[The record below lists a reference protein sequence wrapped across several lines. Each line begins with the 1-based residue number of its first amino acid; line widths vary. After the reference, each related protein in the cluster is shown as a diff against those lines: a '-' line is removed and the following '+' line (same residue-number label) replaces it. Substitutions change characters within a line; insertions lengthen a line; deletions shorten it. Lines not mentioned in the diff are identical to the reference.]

1 MAFPNFKAPPKIP
14 DAPSV
19 PRNRSISDIFKPK
32 SSKVPSVTGQ
42 GKVDAPRIQML
53 IENYRTNPNGVRNL
67 YLNMPEDAQMNLL
80 LEIAKEFPPARPGDP
95 LSGVGQ
101 ELFDFLESGEGVADS
116 SVRREVLLN
125 DNRDAMRPGPST
137 SRGDSFVT
145 GESRSKTLGVTG
157 DERGD
162 QLTNLEID
170 EFLDN
175 PEATGSIDRTPPENP
190 QNRYSKAA
198 KDAAALGYTKG
209 RLGEGEN
216 FRGTERVATVED
228 GQPTNQSIP
237 GTGRPSDSADMER
250 SPAGQEFAQRQID
263 KNGDTRRADMVAEKD
278 NSSYFDSYQKGIVGM
293 MNNSRNPDSLGG
305 NRIDQLWGLISK
317 TGDDPRTMFGS
328 AEAMAD
334 VMLGYVNPK
343 MVDNMMNPSPIG
355 QQLPA
360 SQRSRMSYD
369 LIKEQLVKQI
379 NQKYGDKWGAASA
392 ADLSKAD
399 TLEAD
404 GVNNPDAALDAVTPV
419 DDLPDLPNRQ
429 RLNQSGFGGDDPE
442 TYLRQNGYT
451 DEDIERILLENS
463 DPDDPYGGGRNA
475 LLEEAL
481 YVDGQIADAQA
492 SRTSDTGDFRDDY
505 DPIGPREEPTGAAP
519 GSTKDR
525 MMYAERAQQERFD
538 IFQERMD
545 ELMAEGLSVDEAMT
559 VMEGEGIGRDYLQA
573 GIDHVELIDRYGREM
588 PPPPPPRSVKA
599 AQEQKIGAN
608 GPEPPPPPTLKKGI
622 EQPLGLREAIAIL
635 RRNAIDPTGMLA
647 DDIIKQ
653 ATNININKQANGPI
667 PPQNT
672 GKKPS
677 KGELGSTETNKTN
690 TGDLDGTSE
699 GDQIDNLESSST
711 ELPDDG
717 KKTDTDGFNFHTDKE
732 GKPLDSK
739 KKKKQEVDKT
749 ETNDT
754 KETWLNYPY
763 RHPFKTAGGAGLLY
777 LGANLLRGDRTVQS
791 EPKEMLPPKGSGGS
805 GGSGGELPPGMAP
818 NGGFEKDE
826 NGVLTDAGL
835 EALLERSRRRRS
847 SRPRINT
854 GTQTMGNWIR

>member
-250 SPAGQEFAQRQID
+250 SPAGQEYAQRQID
-263 KNGDTRRADMVAEKD
+263 KNSGTKYDDMVAEKD

-739 KKKKQEVDKT
+739 KEK
-749 ETNDT
+749 
-754 KETWLNYPY
+754 
-763 RHPFKTAGGAGLLY
+763 A
-777 LGANLLRGDRTVQS
+777 RGRQ
-791 EPKEMLPPKGSGGS
+791 
-805 GGSGGELPPGMAP
+805 
-818 NGGFEKDE
+818 N
-826 NGVLTDAGL
+826 
-835 EALLERSRRRRS
+835 
-847 SRPRINT
+847 
-854 GTQTMGNWIR
+854 

>member
-1 MAFPNFKAPPKIP
+1 M
-14 DAPSV
+14 
-19 PRNRSISDIFKPK
+19 
-32 SSKVPSVTGQ
+32 
-42 GKVDAPRIQML
+42 
-53 IENYRTNPNGVRNL
+53 
-67 YLNMPEDAQMNLL
+67 
-80 LEIAKEFPPARPGDP
+80 
-95 LSGVGQ
+95 
-101 ELFDFLESGEGVADS
+101 
-116 SVRREVLLN
+116 
-125 DNRDAMRPGPST
+125 
-137 SRGDSFVT
+137 
-145 GESRSKTLGVTG
+145 
-157 DERGD
+157 
-162 QLTNLEID
+162 
-170 EFLDN
+170 
-175 PEATGSIDRTPPENP
+175 
-190 QNRYSKAA
+190 
-198 KDAAALGYTKG
+198 
-209 RLGEGEN
+209 
-216 FRGTERVATVED
+216 
-228 GQPTNQSIP
+228 
-237 GTGRPSDSADMER
+237 
-250 SPAGQEFAQRQID
+250 
-263 KNGDTRRADMVAEKD
+263 
-278 NSSYFDSYQKGIVGM
+278 
-293 MNNSRNPDSLGG
+293 
-305 NRIDQLWGLISK
+305 
-317 TGDDPRTMFGS
+317 
-328 AEAMAD
+328 
-334 VMLGYVNPK
+334 
-343 MVDNMMNPSPIG
+343 
-355 QQLPA
+355 
-360 SQRSRMSYD
+360 
-369 LIKEQLVKQI
+369 
-379 NQKYGDKWGAASA
+379 
-392 ADLSKAD
+392 
-399 TLEAD
+399 
-404 GVNNPDAALDAVTPV
+404 

-559 VMEGEGIGRDYLQA
+559 VMEGEGIGQDYLQA

>member
-1 MAFPNFKAPPKIP
+1 
-14 DAPSV
+14 
-19 PRNRSISDIFKPK
+19 
-32 SSKVPSVTGQ
+32 
-42 GKVDAPRIQML
+42 
-53 IENYRTNPNGVRNL
+53 
-67 YLNMPEDAQMNLL
+67 
-80 LEIAKEFPPARPGDP
+80 
-95 LSGVGQ
+95 
-101 ELFDFLESGEGVADS
+101 
-116 SVRREVLLN
+116 
-125 DNRDAMRPGPST
+125 
-137 SRGDSFVT
+137 
-145 GESRSKTLGVTG
+145 
-157 DERGD
+157 
-162 QLTNLEID
+162 
-170 EFLDN
+170 
-175 PEATGSIDRTPPENP
+175 
-190 QNRYSKAA
+190 
-198 KDAAALGYTKG
+198 
-209 RLGEGEN
+209 
-216 FRGTERVATVED
+216 
-228 GQPTNQSIP
+228 
-237 GTGRPSDSADMER
+237 
-250 SPAGQEFAQRQID
+250 
-263 KNGDTRRADMVAEKD
+263 MVAEKD

-739 KKKKQEVDKT
+739 KKKKQEVNKNETDK
-749 ETNDT
+749 
-754 KETWLNYPY
+754 PG
-763 RHPFKTAGGAGLLY
+763 F
-777 LGANLLRGDRTVQS
+777 LG
-791 EPKEMLPPKGSGGS
+791 KGSTSRKVLGYGATAAVPTLIGGLMLSGTKTVNAPPAGSMRPAGDGS
-805 GGSGGELPPGMAP
+805 GATPSELPPGMAP
-818 NGGFEKDE
+818 NGGFER
-826 NGVLTDAGL
+826 DADGTLSEDGMRAFL
-835 EALLERSRRRRS
+835 EHHKRRRRS
-847 SRPRINT
+847 RPSINT
-854 GTQTMGNWIR
+854 GTQTMGNWVR